1 VTSRYLEGCG
11 RWGVRCCVCR
21 RFIGRDTG
29 EIGVDITHG
38 TEQSTIVCA
47 HCVWRITA
55 MAEAMPKDDEPA
67 CC

>member
-1 VTSRYLEGCG
+1 MVL
-11 RWGVRCCVCR
+11 
-21 RFIGRDTG
+21 
-29 EIGVDITHG
+29 DINHG

-55 MAEAMPKDDEPA
+55 MAGAMPEKDEPA